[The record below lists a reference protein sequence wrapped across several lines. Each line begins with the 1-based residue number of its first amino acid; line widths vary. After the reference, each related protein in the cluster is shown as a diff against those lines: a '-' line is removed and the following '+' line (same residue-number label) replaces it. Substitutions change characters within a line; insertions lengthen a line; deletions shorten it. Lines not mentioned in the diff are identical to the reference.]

1 MVLTLNG
8 FDLAL
13 GLSWQWMPSATGLQ
27 AELKRL
33 TALSASSTLSTLVF
47 KHQGEV
53 WLASH
58 PPVQTRV
65 HAGALILGLL
75 HPDGVVSVTLAGGL
89 VWMCALQG
97 GLPVV
102 GFDAVVGQDTESTTR
117 QRWLESL
124 GPWPTFGL
132 SLGQHASDALAT
144 DHERDRDRDS
154 LAGFLQRLGER
165 CRQDKSVAKHVQTF
179 VLRKTRLPNALT
191 ARAKME
197 RGLFLVLALLAGC
210 GLALWAQERWTLLAQ
225 AQAWREAAQQQEQG
239 KKRQEALE
247 LEKKRALQSSRESW
261 LAQRAALRAG
271 PQPMALWQAFE
282 ELRHALPLS
291 ANGYQSR
298 LLSCSLSGC
307 EVSWQAKGPWVRTQ
321 DQLKLP
327 FVRLPL
333 SADRQPS
340 SFMALHLPIHPG
352 EVRADEVGVEAGML
366 FLKGDLAH
374 RYTGL
379 VIEEPH
385 AVYAQRPGEPALTNN
400 TATSTTSTATKTNP
414 VQEESL
420 LAHRGTW
427 RLDFT
432 AKTHLLDAA
441 AFAQQLE
448 RSPLVLTS
456 IQYTPGQSIEM
467 RGEYVFVQ
475 P

>member
-1 MVLTLNG
+1 
-8 FDLAL
+8 
-13 GLSWQWMPSATGLQ
+13 LS
-27 AELKRL
+27 
-33 TALSASSTLSTLVF
+33 
-47 KHQGEV
+47 
-53 WLASH
+53 
-58 PPVQTRV
+58 
-65 HAGALILGLL
+65 
-75 HPDGVVSVTLAGGL
+75 
-89 VWMCALQG
+89 
-97 GLPVV
+97 
-102 GFDAVVGQDTESTTR
+102 
-117 QRWLESL
+117 
-124 GPWPTFGL
+124 
-132 SLGQHASDALAT
+132 
-144 DHERDRDRDS
+144 
-154 LAGFLQRLGER
+154 ER
-165 CRQDKSVAKHVQTF
+165 CQQDKSVAKHVQSF
-179 VLRKTRLPNALT
+179 VLRKTRLPNVLT